1 MLTRIEV
8 NAAAKRLAGDYR
20 DWLEPEHYTVLV
32 DIAKQPE
39 NAGRNDTITRL
50 VDGGALLEYNTGRW
64 RQPHPVV
71 RLLPGYKKAEAIAQ
85 KPVA

>member
-1 MLTRIEV
+1 MPAGFKGVVT
-8 NAAAKRLAGDYR
+8 NLAGKIPF
-20 DWLEPEHYTVLV
+20 EPEHYAVLV

-39 NAGRNDTITRL
+39 NAGRNDVITRL

-71 RLLPGYKKAEAIAQ
+71 RLLPGYKKAEAAAQ
-85 KPVA
+85 NPVV